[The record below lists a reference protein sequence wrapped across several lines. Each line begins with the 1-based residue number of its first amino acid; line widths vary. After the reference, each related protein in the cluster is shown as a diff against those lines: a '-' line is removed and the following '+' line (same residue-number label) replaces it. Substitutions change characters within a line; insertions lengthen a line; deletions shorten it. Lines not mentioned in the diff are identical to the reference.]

1 MASPDSNRRPAAAA
15 GQGAKSLIPMK
26 IAVAQINTTVG
37 DFAGNA
43 ARIRAAIDQARA
55 SGAELV
61 VTPELALSGY
71 PPEDLLLRNDFCDQC
86 ERELLA
92 LAAYAPGIAVVVGHP
107 HREGRTR
114 YNAASLLRGG
124 VIEAIYFKQFLPNY
138 NVFDE
143 KRYFATGNRA
153 CVFEAGGRR
162 TAITICEDLWFPQP
176 AAQAKAEGAELLLSI
191 NASPYHR
198 NKLAERY
205 QVMGARVRE
214 TGLPLLYV
222 HWVGGQDELVF
233 DGASFAFHAD
243 GSLGYQGETFRE
255 SVDVVSFESDRLAGT
270 MAPPLTE
277 EETIYRAL
285 VTGVRDYVVKNRFPG
300 VLVGLSGGVDSA
312 LVAAVCADA
321 LGPERVHAVM
331 MPSEYTAGMSL
342 EDAREMAVLMGLG
355 YDEIAIGPVVDAFR
369 GQLAPSFAGL
379 PEDTTEEN
387 LQARTRG
394 TLLMALSNKF
404 GWLVV
409 STGNK
414 SEMATGYATLYGD
427 MAGGFALIKDVVKT
441 LVYRLSNWRNSQG
454 RVIPQRVIDRAPSA
468 ELRHGQTDQDSLPP
482 YELLDAVVER
492 YMERD
497 MDPEVIASLGY
508 DAGAVRRVVHLIR
521 VNEYKRRQA
530 PPGVRITPRGFGK
543 DWRYPITS
551 GFRQG
556 A

>member
-1 MASPDSNRRPAAAA
+1 
-15 GQGAKSLIPMK
+15 MK
-26 IAVAQINTTVG
+26 IAVAQVNTTVG

-43 ARIRAAIDQARA
+43 ARIRAAIDRAREA
-55 SGAELV
+55 GAALV

-71 PPEDLLLRNDFCDQC
+71 PPEDLLFRDDFCDQC
-86 ERELLA
+86 EEELEGLA
-92 LAAYAPGIAVVVGHP
+92 GYAPELCVVVGHP
-107 HREGRTR
+107 HREGRMR
-114 YNAASLLRGG
+114 YNAASVLRGG
-124 VIEAIYFKQFLPNY
+124 RVEALYRKQRLPNY

-143 KRYFATGNRA
+143 QRYFQAGTAT

-162 TAITICEDLWFPQP
+162 IALTICEDLWFPGP
-176 AAQAKAEGAELLLSI
+176 AARAREAGAELLLSI

-198 NKLAERY
+198 NKLAQRY
-205 QVMGARVRE
+205 EVMGARVRE

-222 HWVGGQDELVF
+222 HCVGGQDELVF
-233 DGASFAFHAD
+233 DGASFALGAD
-243 GSLGYQGETFRE
+243 GALAYQGETFRE
-255 SVDVVSFESDRLAGT
+255 AVDIVGFAGNRLAG
-270 MAPPLTE
+270 AVADPIPE

-285 VTGVRDYVVKNRFPG
+285 VTGVGDYVGKNRFPG
-300 VLVGLSGGVDSA
+300 VLVGLSGGIDSA
-312 LVAAVCADA
+312 LVAAVCVDA

-331 MPSEYTAGMSL
+331 MPSDYTASMSV
-342 EDAREMAVLMGLG
+342 EDAREMARLMRID
-355 YDEIAIGPVVDAFR
+355 YREIPIRPVFDAFR
-369 GQLAPSFAGL
+369 AQLAPSFAGRA
-379 PEDTTEEN
+379 EDTTEEN

-441 LVYRLSNWRNSQG
+441 LVYRLAGWRNARG
-454 RVIPQRVIDRAPSA
+454 RVIPQRVIDRPPSA
-468 ELRHGQTDQDSLPP
+468 ELRPDQKDQDSLPP
-482 YELLDAVVER
+482 YEVLDAVVER

-497 MDPEVIASLGY
+497 LDPEDIVAQGY
-508 DAGAVRRVVHLIR
+508 DAEAVRRVVHLIR

-551 GFRQG
+551 GFRPRG
-556 A
+556 